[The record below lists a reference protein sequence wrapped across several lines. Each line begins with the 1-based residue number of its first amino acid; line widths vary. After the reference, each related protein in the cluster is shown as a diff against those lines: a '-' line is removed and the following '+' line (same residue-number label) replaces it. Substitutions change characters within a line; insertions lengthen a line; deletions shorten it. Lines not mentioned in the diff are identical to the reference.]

1 MNEPARKESGL
12 LPMNEPAQ
20 KDRGLLP
27 LALVVFLGLL
37 GLVLVFGFFDKT
49 IIKPRKAQ
57 PATQTITQAEL
68 PIGLSLLKNPI
79 VYQWRG
85 SVEGQLVAKDN
96 QSITIEDDKGNSI
109 VIPLGSVPDGPA
121 VETPFFDLTQPPTSP
136 GPATPIPLEEVPL
149 GSHLIGEFFVVP
161 VGSDKSRIIGSSFQ
175 IVKKP

>member
-27 LALVVFLGLL
+27 LALVLFLGLL

-85 SVEGQLVAKDN
+85 SVEGTLVAKNGNSFTLEDN
-96 QSITIEDDKGNSI
+96 KGNSI
-109 VIPLGSVPDGPA
+109 TILLNIYPGPPQLT
-121 VETPFFDLTQPPTSP
+121 TPFFDLTKPPTP
-136 GPATPIPLEEVPL
+136 GEPPQPISIDDVAI
-149 GSHLIGEFFVVP
+149 GSSLRGSFFVV
-161 VGSDKSRIIGSSFQ
+161 DKNKILGSSFE
-175 IVKKP
+175 ITKKP